1 MTETWVQGTAPC
13 ARRIL
18 RYLKCMTHFE
28 NNNGERF
35 ADFVL
40 PDGCMLCGGSV
51 SVRATASGAHSYCP
65 QCHWLSR
72 PQMRMRGNGVELSFT
87 TAALA

>member
-1 MTETWVQGTAPC
+1 
-13 ARRIL
+13 
-18 RYLKCMTHFE
+18 MTHFE
-28 NNNGERF
+28 NINGERF

-51 SVRATASGAHSYCP
+51 SIRATPGGAHGYCQ

-72 PQMRMRGNGVELSFT
+72 PQMRVRPNGVELSFET
-87 TAALA
+87 TVFA